1 MFSGVLP
8 LLIFLPPFF
17 LFLALSSSLSLS
29 IFLSFS
35 FLSPLSRRGLNPPH
49 RVKSISMTTF
59 SEDELT
65 LLKDGGNEART
76 NSQLETSV
84 VHREVAYIWSAHHKR
99 FHHAYI

>member
-29 IFLSFS
+29 LSLS
-35 FLSPLSRRGLNPPH
+35 LFLSPLSRRGLNPPH

-84 VHREVAYIWSAHHKR
+84 VHREVAFIWSAHHKR
-99 FHHAYI
+99 FHRAYI